1 MFNEEEDTKR
11 IFGADNTMGLFVALY
26 LILLAFFIILTSFS
40 NQAVSRSALA
50 MESVNQTFK
59 RTTKTAGNVETS
71 QSMVPASQDVVLKS
85 IQQRFLEELEIEG
98 RFSEAGNGSLE
109 VRFSQD
115 YLFEPG
121 SLKIRRDVSP
131 FLDQVIAVAL
141 DPSNPGSKEIAFMFG
156 SGEGPVARDMTRSQE
171 IAIRRAGELA
181 RYLQLSGLEKGA
193 YTTGFVAIPEGE
205 ILAVFA
211 RRSSQVL
218 GFATERAG
226 G

>member
-1 MFNEEEDTKR
+1 
-11 IFGADNTMGLFVALY
+11 MGLFVALY
-26 LILLAFFIILTSFS
+26 LILLAFFIVLTSFS
-40 NQAVSRSALA
+40 NQAASRSALA
-50 MESVNQTFK
+50 LESVNQTFK
-59 RTTKTAGNVETS
+59 RTSKVTENNAAT
-71 QSMVPASQDVVLKS
+71 QSLVPASQDLALRA
-85 IQQRFLEELEIEG
+85 IQQRFFEELEIEG

-109 VRFSQD
+109 VRFPQD

-131 FLDQVIAVAL
+131 FLDQVLAVAL

-193 YTTGFVAIPEGE
+193 YTTGFVAIPENE

-211 RRSSQVL
+211 RSTPQAL
-218 GFATERAG
+218 GSTTGPSG